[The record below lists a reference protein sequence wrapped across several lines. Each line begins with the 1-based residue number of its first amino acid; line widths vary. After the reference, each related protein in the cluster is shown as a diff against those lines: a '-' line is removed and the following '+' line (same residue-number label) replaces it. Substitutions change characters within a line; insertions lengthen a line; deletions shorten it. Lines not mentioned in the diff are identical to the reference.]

1 MSEVGVSKGTWE
13 FFVNCS
19 VNFKE
24 IKKTL
29 KKSKVKTM
37 AMQSTQFRLW
47 ETEDKQPNFFKK
59 QIVKK

>member
-29 KKSKVKTM
+29 KKVKLKQWQCNQHNSDCEKLRINNPISSKNK
-37 AMQSTQFRLW
+37 L
-47 ETEDKQPNFFKK
+47 
-59 QIVKK
+59 